1 MGASA
6 AVYATIEKLVRA
18 LLDQLISH
26 ILGGEVPKIDRKKKQ
41 KVRIAAIGHVT
52 AKKLLEYG
60 IQTECMPMLCDLS
73 HMAEAL
79 EECYRI
85 ENQDE

>member
-1 MGASA
+1 LGASA

-41 KVRIAAIGHVT
+41 KVRIAYNFVGEIQVT
-52 AKKLLEYG
+52 TK
-60 IQTECMPMLCDLS
+60 
-73 HMAEAL
+73 
-79 EECYRI
+79 
-85 ENQDE
+85 

>member
-41 KVRIAAIGHVT
+41 KVRIAYNFVGEIQVT
-52 AKKLLEYG
+52 TK
-60 IQTECMPMLCDLS
+60 
-73 HMAEAL
+73 
-79 EECYRI
+79 
-85 ENQDE
+85 